1 MDYNNNYNQNN
12 GQQGYPYYNN
22 QPPVNGGYYQY
33 PQGAQYYMPVLS
45 PEEKDRKNIK
55 AAGRAAGLCIIMYF
69 ALQNLL
75 TIPLLIPTLTKL
87 YLNNL
92 LFQNTIM
99 IVLSICTVMLP
110 FYLAGRRLERKINI
124 PSIPFE
130 KVENK
135 ALAISIIALG
145 VFTCLAGNYLT
156 DMWNDLLKSIG
167 LKLTYN
173 SLETP
178 TGIFDRFYYL
188 IAIAIVP
195 AMAEE
200 LAMRGVVMQSLR
212 KYGDTFAIITSA
224 VVFGILHANLVQA
237 PFAIIAGIGLG
248 YVVCVT
254 NNIWISVIIHCINN
268 AYSCVVSFMIKDIKD
283 EALLNRMYLIT
294 LAVMFAIT
302 ILGSAYYVFIRK
314 NENITLKKSETTLK
328 TKLKIKAFFGN
339 ASMIIAI
346 IIIMVNIIR
355 YHSKDFAAFF
365 SSLAK

>member
-1 MDYNNNYNQNN
+1 MNYNNNYNVNN
-12 GQQGYPYYNN
+12 GQQGYPYYN

-33 PQGAQYYMPVLS
+33 PPQQYYMPVLS

-110 FYLAGRRLERKINI
+110 FYLAGRRLEKKIGI
-124 PSIPFE
+124 PPIPFE
-130 KVENK
+130 KVK
-135 ALAISIIALG
+135 SKSLAVSVIALG
-145 VFTCLAGNYLT
+145 VFICLTGNYIT
-156 DMWNDLLKSIG
+156 DVWNDLLESIG

-188 IAIAIVP
+188 IAVAIVP

-200 LAMRGVVMQSLR
+200 LALRGVVLQSLR
-212 KYGDTFAIITSA
+212 KYGDAFAIIASA

-248 YVVCVT
+248 YVMCIT
-254 NNIWISVIIHCINN
+254 DNIWIPVIIHCINN
-268 AYSCVVSFMIKDIKD
+268 AYSCVVSFMIKDISDKTT
-283 EALLNRMYLIT
+283 LNKVYYST
-294 LAVMFAIT
+294 LAVLF
-302 ILGSAYYVFIRK
+302 ILSIAGSAWYMFIRK
-314 NENITLKKSETTLK
+314 NENLNVKKPQSTLS

-339 ASMIIAI
+339 SSMIIAI
-346 IIIMVNIIR
+346 LIIIVNIIR